1 MRYFFL
7 RFPGGKTK
15 AVTLSYDD
23 GCRDDIR
30 MADTISKYGLKC
42 TFNLTANPAMTKEEI
57 QEHILDKGHEIAV
70 HGAQHRAEGLQRP
83 AAGIKDVLDCRLYL
97 EKTFDRI
104 IRGMAYP
111 DSGITRFGNGTSY
124 ETVKQYLSDLG
135 IVYSRTL
142 AGDNNKFELPTD
154 WHAWMPTA
162 HHKNPQIMEY
172 IKEFVELDIDGSYG
186 ARRYPRLFYI
196 WGHSFEFERDEN
208 WELLDEIAEAISGK
222 EDTWYATN
230 MEIYAYVEAYHAL
243 VFSADETKIYNP
255 TLHAVWLN
263 IDGVTYTVKPG
274 ETIIVTEG

>member
-42 TFNLTANPAMTKEEI
+42 TFNLTANPAMTKEVI

-83 AAGIKDVLDCRLYL
+83 AAGIKDILDCRLYL

-172 IKEFVELDIDGSYG
+172 VKEFVELDIDGSYG

-196 WGHSFEFERDEN
+196 WGHSFEFERDNN
-208 WELLDEIAEAISGK
+208 WDRLTEICEALSGK
-222 EDTWYATN
+222 ENIWYATN